1 MCCLHSGR
9 ITISRFVG
17 NKAYPYRGSCPSGR
31 ESAFRKADGKRQG
44 LRALDP
50 GTIAALKCAINQLRV
65 GYKCRLLQLLYEKK
79 EIPWPGQVVR

>member
-1 MCCLHSGR
+1 MHSGR

-17 NKAYPYRGSCPSGR
+17 NKAYPMRGSCPSGR

-50 GTIAALKCAINQLRV
+50 GTIANLTSRIKQLSV
-65 GYKCRLLQLLYEKK
+65 CCESRLLQLLYGKM
-79 EIPWPGQVVR
+79 EIP